1 MTERTHFR
9 CHAYGLLSVAVCK
22 GNREL
27 RLSGAGGAGGAGKL
41 RPLSCR
47 ECMQCAA
54 VDAGRE
60 PSLTT
65 LAALQRGVQAPAPR
79 KATAA
84 LPADSPMADVGRRA
98 EAPLRPK
105 PAPRPAR
112 APRAKVQRSAHKST
126 PAPVARDFPPGN
138 GAGPAPPA
146 PVPSRR
152 AWGSVRAGAL
162 HALRDGPATPLQ
174 VAQHVG
180 CMRQT
185 AAKVLQRLAAT
196 GRVVSAGGGAYALP
210 APPAKRASARVA
222 RLLKDLAARKIGL
235 PEAVR
240 RARGALK
247 AAGRKVPPDTWRTT

>member
-1 MTERTHFR
+1 MTARPYFR
-9 CHAYGLLSVAVCK
+9 CHAYGLLSVAQCRA
-22 GNREL
+22 NRAARL
-27 RLSGAGGAGGAGKL
+27 RLACVDCGQ
-41 RPLSCR
+41 R
-47 ECMQCAA
+47 AA
-54 VDAGRE
+54 VDAGTE

-65 LAALQRGVQAPAPR
+65 LAALAAPRPAPEP
-79 KATAA
+79 T
-84 LPADSPMADVGRRA
+84 PAWAVPPTSPMADVGLRA
-98 EAPLRPK
+98 EVPLRSR
-105 PAPRPAR
+105 PAPT
-112 APRAKVQRSAHKST
+112 PRAKKNT
-126 PAPVARDFPPGN
+126 PAPAAPTPGEN
-138 GAGPAPPA
+138 IAGPATGRSSRVPPA

-152 AWGSVRAGAL
+152 ARGSVRAGAL
-162 HALRDGPATPLQ
+162 QALRDGPATPLQ

-185 AAKVLQRLAAT
+185 AAKVLQRLAAA

-247 AAGRKVPPDTWRTT
+247 AAGRRVPRDTWETL